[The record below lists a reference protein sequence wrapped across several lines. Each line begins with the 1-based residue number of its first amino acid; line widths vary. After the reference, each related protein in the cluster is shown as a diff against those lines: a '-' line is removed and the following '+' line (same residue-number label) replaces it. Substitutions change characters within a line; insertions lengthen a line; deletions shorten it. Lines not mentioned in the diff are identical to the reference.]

1 MRSITIDG
9 GLEGDGVA
17 TVERPLRSVSG
28 YIALAASAIVAF
40 VGVGLIGA
48 GSPSNG
54 DSNDGTPALVVLGV
68 VLILAAIVSLRGYI
82 VVAPNESKVAT
93 LFGRYRGT
101 TRVAG
106 FHWINPF
113 TSRSTVSLRV
123 RNFDSNSL
131 KVNDAAGNPV
141 EIAAVINWQVADTAT
156 ALFDVED
163 FEAFVSIQ
171 AETAVRHV
179 ASEFPYEA
187 YEEGQLSLRGNAD
200 DVADTLTRELQQR
213 LDIAGVHVLDTR
225 LRRLAYAPEI
235 AGEMLRRQ
243 QAAAVV
249 AARQLI
255 VQGAL
260 SMVEGA
266 LRNLEETETIRLT
279 PDQRANLVSNLL
291 VVLVSDRGAQP
302 IVNSGA

>member
-1 MRSITIDG
+1 
-9 GLEGDGVA
+9 VA

-28 YIALAASAIVAF
+28 YFALVADVIVALA
-40 VGVGLIGA
+40 GLGLIGA
-48 GSPSNG
+48 GSPSNST
-54 DSNDGTPALVVLGV
+54 SNDGTPALVVLGV
-68 VLILAAIVSLRGYI
+68 ILIAAGIVSLRGFV

-101 TRVAG
+101 IRVSG

-113 TSRSTVSLRV
+113 TSRSKVSLRV
-123 RNFDSNSL
+123 RNFDSNTL

-141 EIAAVINWQVADTAT
+141 EIAAVINWQVTDTAI

-213 LDIAGVHVLDTR
+213 LDIAGVHILDTR

-266 LRNLEETETIRLT
+266 LRNLEEAGTIRLT

-302 IVNSGA
+302 VVNSGA

>member
-1 MRSITIDG
+1 MTS
-9 GLEGDGVA
+9 
-17 TVERPLRSVSG
+17 ERPLWSVSG
-28 YIALAASAIVAF
+28 YLAVVVTAVVAIVGF
-40 VGVGLIGA
+40 GLFGA
-48 GSPSNG
+48 GVPS
-54 DSNDGTPALVVLGV
+54 DSSSNDGAPALVALGV
-68 VLILAAIVSLRGYI
+68 VLMVVAVVSLRGFI

-101 TRVAG
+101 TRVSG

-113 TSRSTVSLRV
+113 TSRTKVSLRV
-123 RNFDSNSL
+123 RNFDSNTL
-131 KVNDAAGNPV
+131 KVNDKAGNPV
-141 EIAAVINWQVADTAT
+141 EIAAVINWQVADTAV

-179 ASEFPYEA
+179 ASEYSYEA
-187 YEEGQLSLRGNAD
+187 YEAGEVSLRGNAD
-200 DVADTLTRELQQR
+200 EVADTLTRELQQR
-213 LDIAGVHVLDTR
+213 LDIAGVQVLDTR

-260 SMVEGA
+260 GMVEGA

-279 PDQRANLVSNLL
+279 PDQRAHLISNLL

-302 IVNSGA
+302 VVNSGAD

>member
-1 MRSITIDG
+1 VRGAKG
-9 GLEGDGVA
+9 GGVA

-28 YIALAASAIVAF
+28 YLALAACVIVVL
-40 VGVGLIGA
+40 VGFGLIGA
-48 GSPSNG
+48 GSPSN
-54 DSNDGTPALVVLGV
+54 SNTNDGTPALVTLGV
-68 VLILAAIVSLRGYI
+68 ILIAAGFVSLRGFV
-82 VVAPNESKVAT
+82 VVAPNEAKVAT

-101 TRVAG
+101 TRVSG

-113 TSRSTVSLRV
+113 TSRAKVSLRV
-123 RNFDSNSL
+123 RNFDSNTL

-213 LDIAGVHVLDTR
+213 LDIAGVHILDTR

-260 SMVEGA
+260 SMVQGA
-266 LRNLEETETIRLT
+266 LLNLEEAGTIRLT
-279 PDQRANLVSNLL
+279 ADQRANLVSNLL

-302 IVNSGA
+302 VVNSGA

>member
-1 MRSITIDG
+1 MRGAKG
-9 GLEGDGVA
+9 GGVA

-28 YIALAASAIVAF
+28 YLALAACVIVVL
-40 VGVGLIGA
+40 VGFGLIGA
-48 GSPSNG
+48 GSPSN
-54 DSNDGTPALVVLGV
+54 SNTNDGTPALVTLGV
-68 VLILAAIVSLRGYI
+68 ILIAAGFVSLRGFV
-82 VVAPNESKVAT
+82 VVAPNEAKVAT

-101 TRVAG
+101 TRVSG

-113 TSRSTVSLRV
+113 TSRAKVSLRV
-123 RNFDSNSL
+123 RNFDSNTL

-213 LDIAGVHVLDTR
+213 LDIAGVHILDTR

-260 SMVEGA
+260 SMVQGA
-266 LRNLEETETIRLT
+266 LLNLEEAGTIRLT
-279 PDQRANLVSNLL
+279 ADQRANLVSNLL

-302 IVNSGA
+302 VVNSGA